1 MSVIEKTKSLSPPP
15 VSPTE
20 PRTPPTGS
28 IILPTS
34 PGSNCLAYITFNGPE
49 ISDELLERC
58 AELFGNH
65 YGVWGPRPESVKGPK
80 IGSRVKMSG
89 KRLRQQCV
97 ASPRN
102 TVLATCFRHSAD
114 MYHGGDWTKMEL
126 VGHAFA
132 TVWDYDNGRVG
143 WVTQLVVD
151 LTERKKYIATQ
162 LLQMLKDVP
171 FFRGINAIG
180 LVSSH
185 PAACHA
191 ICKYS
196 STTIYGI
203 DLEFCRVNAR
213 DILRHSPVA
222 YVKEMELRGTL
233 FEDKPLEGTVS
244 TVFTN
249 FFVDHREPL
258 AALASYKVKGKWV
271 LGDLLDGHEFII
283 ILPVAGSTTPPD
295 VFL

>member
-1 MSVIEKTKSLSPPP
+1 
-15 VSPTE
+15 
-20 PRTPPTGS
+20 
-28 IILPTS
+28 
-34 PGSNCLAYITFNGPE
+34 
-49 ISDELLERC
+49 
-58 AELFGNH
+58 
-65 YGVWGPRPESVKGPK
+65 
-80 IGSRVKMSG
+80 MSG

-97 ASPRN
+97 ASPGN

-132 TVWDYDNGRVG
+132 TVWDYDNGEGLFLIFLYLIADIYGKGVSVG
-143 WVTQLVVD
+143 SHSWWWISRNAKNTSRHSFCRCSRTYLSSAGSMPLAWYL
-151 LTERKKYIATQ
+151 LTLLLATQ
-162 LLQMLKDVP
+162 FASTLVR
-171 FFRGINAIG
+171 FFLCIVFLSLTADSG
-180 LVSSH
+180 
-185 PAACHA
+185 
-191 ICKYS
+191 
-196 STTIYGI
+196 TTIYGI